1 MSVWRWGRIPQRA
14 LVELLEEVG
23 PEEKGQDAVVDSTED
38 ITFLFIRERV
48 VAAVGLEKF
57 GCLVS

>member
-1 MSVWRWGRIPQRA
+1 
-14 LVELLEEVG
+14 LLEEVG
-23 PEEKGQDAVVDSTED
+23 PEEKRQNAVVDSTKD
-38 ITFLFIRERV
+38 IAFFFVRERV